1 MRKIGEFLKE
11 ERIKKKL
18 TLVQMERDTKIKK
31 HFIDLIEKGDWENL
45 PEYPITSGFIKTIA
59 KSLRIPEETAMAVL
73 RRDYPFDKK
82 KVSINP
88 KPDLKLKVSISPKI
102 LAAAL
107 SILMIMFF
115 LGYLLYQ
122 YFQYISP
129 PKLIVDRPTE
139 NQEVT
144 VGNIVVAGKT
154 DSDVTLS
161 VNNQR
166 VLVSETGEF
175 SDKIEV
181 DEQTKDIVFVAKSR
195 YGKETVVIR
204 KIVPKQK

>member
-82 KVSINP
+82 
-88 KPDLKLKVSISPKI
+88 
-102 LAAAL
+102 
-107 SILMIMFF
+107 
-115 LGYLLYQ
+115 
-122 YFQYISP
+122 
-129 PKLIVDRPTE
+129 R
-139 NQEVT
+139 
-144 VGNIVVAGKT
+144 
-154 DSDVTLS
+154 
-161 VNNQR
+161 
-166 VLVSETGEF
+166 
-175 SDKIEV
+175 
-181 DEQTKDIVFVAKSR
+181 SR
-195 YGKETVVIR
+195 
-204 KIVPKQK
+204 

>member
-1 MRKIGEFLKE
+1 MRKIGLFLQE
-11 ERIKKKL
+11 ERNKKKL
-18 TLVQMERDTKIKK
+18 TLAQMERETKIKK
-31 HFIDLIEKGDWENL
+31 QFIDLIEKGDWENL
-45 PEYPITSGFIKTIA
+45 PEYPITSGFVKTIA
-59 KSLRIPEETAMAVL
+59 KSLGIPEETAIAIL

-88 KPDLKLKVSISPKI
+88 KPDLKLKVSINPKI
-102 LAAAL
+102 LVAVL
-107 SILMIMFF
+107 SVLMILFF
-115 LGYLLYQ
+115 LGYLFYQ
-122 YFQYISP
+122 YIQYVSP
-129 PKLIVDRPTE
+129 PKLIIDRPAE
-139 NQEVT
+139 NQEVI
-144 VGNIVVAGKT
+144 VGNVVVAGKT
-154 DSDVTLS
+154 DSDVTLT

-204 KIVPKQK
+204 KIIPKLK